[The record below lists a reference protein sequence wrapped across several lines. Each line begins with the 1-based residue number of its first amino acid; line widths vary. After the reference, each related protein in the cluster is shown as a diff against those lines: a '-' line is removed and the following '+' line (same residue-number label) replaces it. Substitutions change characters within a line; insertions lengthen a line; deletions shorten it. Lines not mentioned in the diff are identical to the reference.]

1 MENGEY
7 DYCRWNVLEVD
18 FEVVECFLYY
28 VKGLFLYKWEEDEE
42 KKN

>member
-18 FEVVECFLYY
+18 SEVVECSLYH
-28 VKGLFLYKWEEDEE
+28 VKGSPSHK
-42 KKN
+42 